1 MDPSVAASGGCGWAQ
16 DTGSRLL
23 GGQILNHQVCVEKG
37 WPRASLFI
45 TVMGEGR
52 AEFKGFS
59 GQEMKSFGSAPGTS
73 SLH

>member
-1 MDPSVAASGGCGWAQ
+1 MGTSNRKPPPGGTDLVPSG
-16 DTGSRLL
+16 
-23 GGQILNHQVCVEKG
+23 VCVENG

-59 GQEMKSFGSAPGTS
+59 GQEMKPFGSAPGTS
-73 SLH
+73 RLH

>member
-1 MDPSVAASGGCGWAQ
+1 MGTRNRKRPP
-16 DTGSRLL
+16 
-23 GGQILNHQVCVEKG
+23 GGQILYHQVCVCVEKG

-59 GQEMKSFGSAPGTS
+59 GQEMKPFGSAPGTS
-73 SLH
+73 RLH